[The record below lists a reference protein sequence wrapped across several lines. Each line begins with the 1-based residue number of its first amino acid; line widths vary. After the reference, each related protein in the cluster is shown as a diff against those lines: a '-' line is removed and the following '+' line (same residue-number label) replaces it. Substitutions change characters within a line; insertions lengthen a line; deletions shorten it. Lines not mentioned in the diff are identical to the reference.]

1 MLGAVL
7 PLCWPHRT
15 DGRGNASLLP
25 RGAKGLTREPRGSQ
39 GRGGAGLRLLHRW
52 VRRRAR
58 ASSPPPPC
66 PGPPLD
72 LMRNTGR
79 WRRSRWLSP
88 SSPSPHTDRRDW
100 GEAPR
105 PQPQSALPHCRVGA
119 GDSGSWALPGSPGH
133 NSWRAG
139 GGSPPA
145 LRLVRLSTACG
156 QALTEKTRAWEP
168 ASQQGPP
175 PPRGPDVL
183 GSGPL
188 VPTWQGSNSTS

>member
-105 PQPQSALPHCRVGA
+105 PQPQSALPTAVWGQGTLAAGPFPGALGTTPGGLAVGHP
-119 GDSGSWALPGSPGH
+119 LPF
-133 NSWRAG
+133 
-139 GGSPPA
+139 
-145 LRLVRLSTACG
+145 V
-156 QALTEKTRAWEP
+156 
-168 ASQQGPP
+168 
-175 PPRGPDVL
+175 
-183 GSGPL
+183 
-188 VPTWQGSNSTS
+188 